1 MQTNTFNSKEKRM
14 PEKMTETEF
23 QELICD
29 LWTKYGETWEKE
41 YQKQHQMDPTR
52 FKTFSWGAR
61 LMLKHLGIEIER

>member
-1 MQTNTFNSKEKRM
+1 M
-14 PEKMTETEF
+14 PDKMTETEF

-29 LWTKYGETWEKE
+29 LWTKEGETWEKE
-41 YQKQHQMDPTR
+41 YQKQHQMEPTN

>member
-1 MQTNTFNSKEKRM
+1 M

-41 YQKQHQMDPTR
+41 IGNLRNFQ
-52 FKTFSWGAR
+52 
-61 LMLKHLGIEIER
+61 IE

>member
-1 MQTNTFNSKEKRM
+1 M

-29 LWTKYGETWEKE
+29 LWIKEGETWEKE

-52 FKTFSWGAR
+52 FKTFSWGCSFDVETF
-61 LMLKHLGIEIER
+61 GN